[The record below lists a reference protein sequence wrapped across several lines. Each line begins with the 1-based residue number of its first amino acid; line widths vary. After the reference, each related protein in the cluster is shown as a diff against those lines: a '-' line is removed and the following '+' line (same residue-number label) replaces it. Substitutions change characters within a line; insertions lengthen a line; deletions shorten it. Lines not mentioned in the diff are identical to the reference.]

1 MKHLTPRR
9 SAMFGLGAVALASS
23 LAAADPPPNGGPRH
37 GPPQVA
43 FDACANRT
51 AGAACRVL
59 TPFGELHG
67 TCTTVPERGL
77 ACRPDG
83 RAPGGGPPPRR

>member
-1 MKHLTPRR
+1 MKHLSPRW
-9 SAMFGLGAVALASS
+9 SAMIGLGAVALASS
-23 LAAADPPPNGGPRH
+23 LAAADPPPNGGPRR

-43 FDACANRT
+43 FDACANLA
-51 AGAACRVL
+51 AGAACRVM

-67 TCTTVPERGL
+67 TCATVAERGL

-83 RAPGGGPPPRR
+83 RPPGGGPPPQR